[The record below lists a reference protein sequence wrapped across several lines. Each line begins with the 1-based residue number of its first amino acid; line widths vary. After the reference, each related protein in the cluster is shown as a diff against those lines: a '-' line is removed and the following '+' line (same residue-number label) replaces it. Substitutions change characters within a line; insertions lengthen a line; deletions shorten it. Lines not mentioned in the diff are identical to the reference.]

1 MLVDNV
7 KRFIIIIIIKA
18 SVRLKGLKAKLMTTD
33 AADEKDITRYVTD
46 NKVYNIP
53 SITLNQLFERM
64 KDHTESFF
72 FYKSPLHSTENLRQK
87 MKRNTREKE
96 RERA

>member
-1 MLVDNV
+1 LVDNV

-46 NKVYNIP
+46 N
-53 SITLNQLFERM
+53 
-64 KDHTESFF
+64 
-72 FYKSPLHSTENLRQK
+72 
-87 MKRNTREKE
+87 
-96 RERA
+96 